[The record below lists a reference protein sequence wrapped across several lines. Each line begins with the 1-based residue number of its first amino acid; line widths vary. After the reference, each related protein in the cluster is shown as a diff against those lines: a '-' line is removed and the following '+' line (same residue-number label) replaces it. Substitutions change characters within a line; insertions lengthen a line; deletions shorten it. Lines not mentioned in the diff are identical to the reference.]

1 MNEFF
6 ENVLPMFI
14 VFGTIAFIVK
24 TTLEYRMRR
33 QIIEKGL
40 VDEKVKNL
48 FAGPITTE
56 TSIKWGMVLIGVGLA
71 ILLGEMFPYSISDE
85 ITVSLIFLFSG
96 IGLIVFYLISPWLAR
111 RQKDKMTIQ

>member
-6 ENVLPMFI
+6 ETALPMFI
-14 VFGTIAFIVK
+14 VFGTLAFVVK

-33 QIIEKGL
+33 QLIEKGL
-40 VDEKVKNL
+40 VDDKARAM

-56 TSIKWGMVLIGVGLA
+56 TSIKWGMVMIGVGLA
-71 ILLGEMFPYSISDE
+71 ILLGEMFPYSVSDE

-96 IGLIVFYLISPWLAR
+96 IGLIVFYLISPWLAK
-111 RQKDKMTIQ
+111 RQKDQMSNQ

>member
-6 ENVLPMFI
+6 ETVLPMLV
-14 VFGTIAFIVK
+14 VFGTLAFVVK

-33 QIIEKGL
+33 QLIEKGL
-40 VDEKVKNL
+40 VDDKARAM

-56 TSIKWGMVLIGVGLA
+56 TSIKWGMVLIGIGLA

-96 IGLIVFYLISPWLAR
+96 VGLIVFYLISPWLAKR
-111 RQKDKMTIQ
+111 HKDTTTL